1 VWREVIHDFYGEYLK
16 RTLFNCMLSVHTGA
30 GAFGETRVGSSPQAG
45 LEMVVSHLAWVL
57 RLELRSSA
65 GAVGSGY

>member
-1 VWREVIHDFYGEYLK
+1 
-16 RTLFNCMLSVHTGA
+16 MLSVHTGA

-65 GAVGSGY
+65 GAVGSGYWAIASALSGIVVFKEDLNIV